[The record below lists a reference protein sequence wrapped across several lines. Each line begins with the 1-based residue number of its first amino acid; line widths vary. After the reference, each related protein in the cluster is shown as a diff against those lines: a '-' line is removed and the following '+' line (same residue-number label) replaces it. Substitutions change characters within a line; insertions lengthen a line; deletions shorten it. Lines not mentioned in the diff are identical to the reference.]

1 MNEDPLRPPND
12 QSNLNWIFY
21 LNSII
26 LFAQNQLTTCYW
38 RRVIECYSRKKA
50 LCTFI
55 RRSNQ
60 PTSERDDQYGRV
72 LPWPRIKR
80 EWLLHLFTISDEAAA
95 AAAAATDPHTESS
108 LGVGLCVA
116 SPLSLLTHFFFFSLC
131 DYYYYSPSPL
141 VFLGLVLV
149 LLPVLVLFV
158 NDDHHCSHWRSL
170 YATTPHREI
179 SHSLARSF
187 DRSQVLQ
194 SLCRRRRRRRRSP
207 NDWFTFFSSILS
219 LLLRQRHAVATHPTY
234 IHGGHCKTE
243 W

>member
-95 AAAAATDPHTESS
+95 AAATDPHTESS

-179 SHSLARSF
+179 SHSLARSIVPRYSSRRF
-187 DRSQVLQ
+187 ADDDDDDRRMTGLLS
-194 SLCRRRRRRRRSP
+194 SP
-207 NDWFTFFSSILS
+207 AFFLFFSGGGGMQWPHIL
-219 LLLRQRHAVATHPTY
+219 HTY
-234 IHGGHCKTE
+234 TVDIAKQNDR
-243 W
+243 